1 MSRFNQPAVGTKT
14 VNQAGGVAYQQTPE
28 LELASLLLTTFV
40 KSEAYRTEAQVLD
53 RVKELIKLCD
63 KKFVAQ
69 AAVYARNEYGM
80 RSISHVVASEL
91 AKYTGGLD
99 WAKDFFAAVVRRPDD
114 ITEILAYHAANNG
127 KVPNAMKK
135 GLAAS
140 FGKFDGY
147 SLAKYRGEGHAYKLV
162 DAANLMHP
170 KATEKNAEALRQLM
184 RGELRS
190 TDTWETKLSAAG
202 QGGASEDDKI
212 ENKREVWV
220 ELISTGKLP
229 YFALLRNLRNIVEQ
243 APEMVGAACR
253 MLVDEKA
260 IRKSL
265 VLPFRFLTAYDELAK
280 LGSVSAVREVLMALN
295 RAVDISLGNLPDFG
309 GKSLVVLDVSGSM
322 TQMVSNPNPAQIG
335 ALFAAVLAKATNADI
350 MTFAVDAQY
359 HQYNPMD
366 STVTISNSLRF
377 GGGGTNFA
385 SIFQR
390 ATEKYDRV
398 FLLSDMQGWML
409 PPYLTHTMQASS
421 SPVPSYNDYKQK
433 TGANPYI
440 YSFDL
445 TGGGTTQFPAD
456 RVFCIAGYS
465 DKVLTLLPKLEQD
478 RNALVNVIKAVTF

>member
-1 MSRFNQPAVGTKT
+1 MPKFNAPAVGTKT
-14 VNQAGGVAYQQTPE
+14 VNQAGGVSYQQTPE
-28 LELASLLLTTFV
+28 LELASLLLTSFV
-40 KSEAYRTEAQVLD
+40 KAEAYRTEPQVLA
-53 RVKELIKLCD
+53 RLKELVGLCD

-80 RSISHVVASEL
+80 RSVSHVVASEL
-91 AKYTGGLD
+91 AKYTAGQD
-99 WAKDFFAAVVRRPDD
+99 WAKAFYAAVVRRPDD

-140 FGKFDGY
+140 FAKFDGY
-147 SLAKYRGEGHAYKLV
+147 SLGKYRGEGHAYKLV
-162 DAANLMHP
+162 DAANLLHP
-170 KATEKNAEALRQLM
+170 KPTERNAEALKQLV

-190 TDTWETKLSAAG
+190 VDTWENKLSAAG
-202 QGGASEDDKI
+202 QGASEDEKI

-220 ELISTGKLP
+220 DLITSGKIG
-229 YFALLRNLRNIVEQ
+229 YFALLRNLRNIIEQ

-253 MLVDEKA
+253 MLTDDRLIK
-260 IRKSL
+260 KSL
-265 VLPFRFLTAYDELAK
+265 VLPFRYLTAYDELAK
-280 LGSVSAVREVLMALN
+280 LGAASGVREVLMALN

-322 TQMVSNPNPAQIG
+322 TQTHSNPQPAVIG
-335 ALFAAVLAKATNADI
+335 ALFAAVLAKATSADI
-350 MTFAVDAQY
+350 MTFAEVARY

-366 STVTISNSLRF
+366 STITISNGLRF
-377 GGGGTNFA
+377 GGGGTNFGA
-385 SIFQR
+385 IFQT
-390 ATEKYDRV
+390 ASEKYDRV
-398 FLLSDMQGWML
+398 FLLSDMQGWMV
-409 PPYLTHTMQASS
+409 QAGNGWGYAATS
-421 SPVPSYNDYKQK
+421 SPVPSYNEYCKT

-465 DKVLTLLPKLEQD
+465 DKVLTLLPKLEKD
-478 RNALVNVIKAVTF
+478 RNALVSEIRAVTF